1 MLSSPYLSPAERI
14 EVEAYAE
21 MFAAAPP
28 GVGAELARAGAAVA
42 VRIPGVPLTE
52 LNRIVGLTSI
62 AELEQLEPL
71 YEGGRT
77 VVSLDP
83 AAGLDTEL
91 EARGYAQG
99 YPWQKFERGV
109 EPYVAPTDLR
119 IEEADRAGGFGAA
132 IAGAFGAPAAF
143 ASWFDE
149 LVGRPGWSVFASFDG
164 DRCIG
169 GGALFV
175 LEDPGVSEYTG
186 WLGIGGTLADARGRG
201 SQGAV
206 FAARIDRARELG
218 VTRLVTETGV
228 PRDGQSGPSYRN
240 MLRVGFEPTYVRP
253 NYVKP

>member
-1 MLSSPYLSPAERI
+1 
-14 EVEAYAE
+14 

-28 GVGAELARAGAAVA
+28 EAGAQLTRAGAAVA

-62 AELEQLEPL
+62 TELEQLEPL
-71 YEGGRT
+71 YAGGRV

-99 YPWQKFERGV
+99 YPWQKFERSV
-109 EPYVAPTDLR
+109 EPYVARTDLR
-119 IEEADRAGGFGAA
+119 IEEADRADGFGAA
-132 IAGAFGAPAAF
+132 IAAAFGAPETF

-149 LVGRPGWSVFASFDG
+149 LVGRPGWSIFASFDG

-175 LEDPGVSEYTG
+175 SEETG
-186 WLGIGGTLADARGRG
+186 WLGIGGTLAEARGRG
-201 SQGAV
+201 SQGAL

-228 PRDGQSGPSYRN
+228 PRDGRPGPSYRN
-240 MLRVGFEPTYVRP
+240 MLRVGFQPTYVRP
-253 NYVKP
+253 TYVRP